1 MIVLSTNYTVTKI
14 KMNKVLIVL
23 PCRLG
28 STRLPKKHLIELS
41 NWKTIFEMTYEACLL
56 SKADKVIIAT
66 DDESIIN
73 RTKQFTNDVE
83 MTSTKHNTWSDR
95 VAEVS
100 EKYPEYDIVLNIQ
113 WDEPLVDPNT
123 INEIIDGIVN
133 SDDQTV
139 MCTAKTKF
147 KTLEEVRKPHNVKVV
162 SDKNNMALY
171 FSRSIIPLDRTANLE
186 EYSLKID
193 NYRKHLGLYAYKR
206 EFLLEYVGMQQTFC
220 EKMESLEQLRILE
233 NGYKIKLIET
243 EFDSIWID
251 TKEDLEKLE
260 LILKK

>member
-1 MIVLSTNYTVTKI
+1 MENKI
-14 KMNKVLIVL
+14 LIVL

-41 NWKTIFEMTYEACLL
+41 NRKTIFEMTYKACIQ

-66 DDESIIN
+66 DDEQILN
-73 RTKQFTNDVE
+73 RAKKFTDNVE
-83 MTSTKHNTWSDR
+83 MTSKKHKTGSDR
-95 VAEVS
+95 VAEVA

-113 WDEPLVDPNT
+113 GDEPLVDVNT
-123 INEIIDGIVN
+123 INEIIDGIIE
-133 SDDQTV
+133 SDENTV

-147 KTLEEVRKPHNVKVV
+147 KSLEEVRKPHNVKVLT
-162 SDKNNMALY
+162 DKNNMALY
-171 FSRSIIPLDRTANLE
+171 FSRSIIPFDRTANIE
-186 EYSLKID
+186 ELSLSLD
-193 NYRKHLGLYAYKR
+193 DYRKHLGLYAYKR
-206 EFLLEYVGMQQTFC
+206 DFLLKYVKMEQTFA

-243 EFDSIWID
+243 NFDSIGID

-260 LILKK
+260 NIINH

>member
-1 MIVLSTNYTVTKI
+1 MN
-14 KMNKVLIVL
+14 NKVLIVL
-23 PCRLG
+23 PCRLW

-41 NWKTIFEMTYEACLL
+41 NWKTIFQMTYESCFK

-66 DDESIIN
+66 DDKSIVS
-73 RTKQFTNDVE
+73 RTKQFTDDVIL
-83 MTSTKHNTWSDR
+83 TSANHKTWSDR

-100 EKYPEYDIVLNIQ
+100 EKYPEYNIVLNIQ
-113 WDEPLVDPNT
+113 WDEPLVDSET
-123 INEIIDGIVN
+123 INEIIDWIVN
-133 SDDQTV
+133 SDKNTV

-147 KTLEEVRKPHNVKVV
+147 KSLEEVRKHHNVKVIT
-162 SDKNNMALY
+162 DKNQMALY
-171 FSRSIIPLDRTANLE
+171 FSRSIIPFDRSAHIE
-186 EYSLKID
+186 EWSLKLE

-206 EFLLEYVGMQQTFC
+206 DFLLEYVKMNQTFS

-233 NGYKIKLIET
+233 NWYKIKLIET
-243 EFDSIWID
+243 KFDSIWID